1 MNIISLINN
10 LKKEDIN
17 NFIDERLSLLDK
29 KEEKEIGFN
38 TDVTRYDGFLGSAL
52 KVNVTCE
59 YLLVDGVM
67 ETYNGSIIFDDK
79 EMYKVLIN
87 EVKNNTCL
95 YDAVNTAVNK
105 YLSLNDI
112 SRKDKSYGKT
122 RSILYHQYSASM
134 NKPLSIKLFHNN
146 KSSSCAEVAG
156 VTQNMLKFLDIDS
169 DYVLLGDVNDIFH
182 SFNIV
187 YPNGRDSV
195 ALIYDFS
202 NICDDRPLICILD
215 EDKKNKLLS
224 NEKITVTEEEIAKTF
239 GKNMRW
245 KQKETKYFI
254 FKNGNPKD
262 IADYKKPFTIERKL
276 VYKNEGV

>member
-1 MNIISLINN
+1 MNIISLIND
-10 LKKEDIN
+10 LKKEDVN
-17 NFIDERLSLLDK
+17 NFIDERLSVLNN

-38 TDVTRYDGFLGSAL
+38 TDITRFDGFLGFTQ

-79 EMYKVLIN
+79 EMFKVLIN

-95 YDAVNTAVNK
+95 YDAINSAVNK

-112 SRKDKSYGKT
+112 SRRNNSFEKT
-122 RSILYHQYSASM
+122 RSMLYHQYSASM

-146 KSSSCAEVAG
+146 KSASCAEVAG
-156 VTQNMLKFLDIDS
+156 VTQNMLSFLDIES
-169 DYVLLGDVNDIFH
+169 DYVILGEENNSFH
-182 SFNIV
+182 AFNIV

-202 NICDDRPLICILD
+202 NISDNRPLICIID

-224 NEKITVTEEEIAKTF
+224 NEKIIVTEEEIAKTF
-239 GKNMRW
+239 GKDIKW
-245 KQKETKYFI
+245 KQKETEYLI
-254 FKNGNPKD
+254 FKSGNPKE
-262 IADYKKPFTIERKL
+262 IAEYKKPFTIERKL
-276 VYKNEGV
+276 VYKNN